1 MSGSMS
7 RRHFLRLSALAAGGT
22 ALTACAPQVVEKV
35 VTVKETVEVEK
46 EVEKVVTVK
55 ETVEVPA
62 EIAPAVA
69 PASIRLAEGSWV
81 GPEGIKFWTDDIIP
95 RFELENPGITV
106 TWESAESD
114 DYQDKLYAQAV
125 AGDAPDVFFIW
136 WSGGLMEKG
145 QLLQLD
151 EYFDKEYMSDFY
163 PGNVV
168 GQVLDGKLYG
178 IPKYISTV
186 ALGYNK
192 DILDEAG
199 VPYPDGTWDV
209 ATYLDACQKCTK
221 VTDGE
226 ITQWGNY
233 ISDGYLQHWV
243 WMNGG
248 EWMNADLFGTEALFN
263 EAKAAEGLKY
273 NYDMIYGA
281 NPTSAKPGQ
290 IPDMG
295 WWNVFSTGK
304 VGLVESHSW
313 TVTNYIRENNFA
325 WDFATLPKG
334 SAGQAGLTFVNSYSA
349 FNGTKEKDASV
360 KLIEFLTGPWAQK
373 AMCLGILGLQPARR
387 SMRDVWDTVSMGAQ
401 AGKNVKAFNDIMEYA
416 RLTPEF
422 KDSQKANEVL
432 NPIWEQIWVTGELPF
447 QEGLDLAAERINS
460 LYQ

>member
-1 MSGSMS
+1 MSANIS
-7 RRHFLRLSALAAGGT
+7 RRHFLRLSALSAGGA
-22 ALTACAPQVVEKV
+22 ALAACTPQVVEKV
-35 VTVKETVEVEK
+35 VTVKETVET
-46 EVEKVVTVK
+46 EKVVTVK
-55 ETVEVPA
+55 ETVEVAAAA
-62 EIAPAVA
+62 EAPAGEPVN
-69 PASIRLAEGSWV
+69 IRLAEGSWV

-95 RFELENPGITV
+95 RFELENPGIEV
-106 TWESAESD
+106 TWESAESE
-114 DYQDKLYAQAV
+114 DYADKLYAQAV

-151 EYFDKEYMSDFY
+151 EYFDKAYMDQFY

-178 IPKYISTV
+178 VPKYISTV

-199 VPYPDGTWDV
+199 VPYPDGTWDW
-209 ATYLDACQKCTK
+209 ATYVENCRKCTK
-221 VTDGE
+221 KDADGN

-233 ISDGYLQHWV
+233 IAHEYPYHWT

-263 EAKAAEGLKY
+263 QPAAMEGLKL
-273 NYDMIYGA
+273 NYDMVYG
-281 NPTSAKPGQ
+281 PDPSSARSGQ

-304 VGLVESHSW
+304 IGLMESHSW

-325 WDFATLPKG
+325 WDFAALPVGPGGKK
-334 SAGQAGLTFVNSYSA
+334 AGLTFTNGYSA
-349 FNGTKEKDASV
+349 YNGTKEKEASV
-360 KLIEFLTGPWAQK
+360 KLIEFLTQPWAQR
-373 AMCLGILGLQPARR
+373 AMCLGILGLQPARKD
-387 SMRDVWDTVSMGAQ
+387 MAEVWDTASMGAQ
-401 AGKNVKAFNDIMEYA
+401 AGKNVKAFNDIMPDA
-416 RLTPEF
+416 RLAPEF
-422 KDSQKANEVL
+422 KDSQKANEVF
-432 NPIWEQIWVTGELPF
+432 NPIWEQVWVTNELPF
-447 QEGLDLAAERINS
+447 EEGVNLAAERVNE